1 MSSASNHD
9 DNEDEE
15 ESVQINLRVKEWQK
29 EEWEEYWREDGD
41 FTSLSDLIRKSVSRE
56 ISSDEEE
63 SEMPSPAITSDI
75 QDLKRNLE
83 RVRKDVSWLRE
94 QSQDDVDISGLAQR
108 VFDELEP
115 LPQPPASVGIPDG
128 VEDEDTYLQQRAA
141 LQVLTPDDTAEADEE
156 SVESYTIEALS
167 NRLGE
172 REDRIEDALDHLED
186 QFLPVIEVELT
197 ELGKVD
203 PDDDQEDLED
213 QLGEVRDKTH
223 FFKEE

>member
-1 MSSASNHD
+1 MSSTNGKG
-9 DNEDEE
+9 EDSEA
-15 ESVQINLRVKEWQK
+15 ESVQINLRVKESQK
-29 EEWEEYWREDGD
+29 EEWEEYWREDGE
-41 FTSLSDLIRKSVSRE
+41 FTSLSDLIRTSVHRE
-56 ISSDEEE
+56 ISSNGEE

-75 QDLKRNLE
+75 QELKRNLE

-94 QSQDDVDISGLAQR
+94 QSQDDVDISDLAQR

-115 LPQPPASVGIPDG
+115 LPQPPASVGTPDD
-128 VEDEDTYLQQRAA
+128 VEDEDAYLQQRGA
-141 LQVLTPDDTAEADEE
+141 LQVLMPDDTAEADEE
-156 SVESYTIEALS
+156 GVESYTVEALS

-203 PDDDQEDLED
+203 PNDEQEDLEAH
-213 QLGEVRDKTH
+213 LGEVRDKTH